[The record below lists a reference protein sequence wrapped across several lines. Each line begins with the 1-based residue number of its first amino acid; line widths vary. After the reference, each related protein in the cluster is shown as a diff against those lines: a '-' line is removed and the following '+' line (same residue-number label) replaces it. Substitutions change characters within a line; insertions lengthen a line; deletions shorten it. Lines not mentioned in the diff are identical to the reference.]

1 MKLMRWA
8 RAAVALAA
16 QVRREG
22 VDEAMIPNYYYTILE
37 VTPTATQAEIK
48 RAYRRLARQYHPD
61 LNQLALD
68 QHIKQLNEAYKVL
81 GNTTR
86 RAAYD
91 AQCLEEQRRKMAQEH
106 VRQQKPQQQAA
117 RQVKQEPE
125 MTWIEGIFGFV
136 RELRRNMREE

>member
-1 MKLMRWA
+1 MA
-8 RAAVALAA
+8 SAA

-22 VDEAMIPNYYYTILE
+22 VNEAMIPNYYYTILE

>member
-1 MKLMRWA
+1 MRLIRWA
-8 RAAVALAA
+8 RAAVASAA

-22 VDEAMIPNYYYTILE
+22 VNEAMIPNYYTMLE

>member
-1 MKLMRWA
+1 
-8 RAAVALAA
+8 
-16 QVRREG
+16 
-22 VDEAMIPNYYYTILE
+22 MIPNYYYTMLE

>member
-1 MKLMRWA
+1 MRLIRWA
-8 RAAVALAA
+8 RAAVASAA

-22 VDEAMIPNYYYTILE
+22 VNEAMIPNYYYTILE

>member
-1 MKLMRWA
+1 MRWA
-8 RAAVALAA
+8 RAAVASAA
-16 QVRREG
+16 QVPREG
-22 VDEAMIPNYYYTILE
+22 VDEGMIPNYYYTILE

-61 LNQLALD
+61 LTQLALD